1 MDKWIKDLG
10 AWKDYGLIILAVSI
24 FTGILPVMAV
34 VKLGLIAWIA
44 VNLWQR
50 HSAKQETKMRDIT
63 KNRWKKFFYVV
74 VVIFAFWLGHQYG
87 EEAAKM
93 IDEVPVPKIVFESE
107 PEIVVPEVS
116 ADEVRG

>member
-1 MDKWIKDLG
+1 MDKWLKDLG
-10 AWKDYGLIILAVSI
+10 AWKDYGLILVAICL

-34 VKLGLIAWIA
+34 IKWGLLAWIA
-44 VNLWQR
+44 ANLWHRWNAQDN
-50 HSAKQETKMRDIT
+50 TMRDIT

-87 EEAAKM
+87 EEAAKV
-93 IDEVPVPKIVFESE
+93 IEDVPVPKIVFESE
-107 PEIVVPEVS
+107 PEIEVPEVS

>member
-1 MDKWIKDLG
+1 MDKWIKDHS
-10 AWKDYGLIILAVSI
+10 AWKDYGLILLAVCI

-34 VKLGLIAWIA
+34 IKWGLIAWIA

-50 HSAKQETKMRDIT
+50 HKAQETIMRDIT

-93 IDEVPVPKIVFESE
+93 IDEVPVPKITFESE
-107 PEIVVPEVS
+107 PEIEIPVPTEDVS
-116 ADEVRG
+116 G